1 MTEKELWV
9 DRTTAY
15 LGMCFGGVV
24 SMGVLITSAMVLG
37 PLDIRVDSFEQAAL
51 MLVPSFHRWA
61 VGLFAAS
68 LGIGCLGAAAE
79 IAVNAG
85 YMVSQVGGWS
95 WGASRPRQQAS
106 RFVVAFTIV
115 LLLGLAVA
123 ISGVDPIQLTMISVA
138 LTVMV
143 MPLVVLPFLVLMN
156 DRRYVKDHTNGP
168 IQNAILAGLTV
179 AGAIM
184 ALVIVP
190 LEILGG

>member
-1 MTEKELWV
+1 M
-9 DRTTAY
+9 
-15 LGMCFGGVV
+15 
-24 SMGVLITSAMVLG
+24 S
-37 PLDIRVDSFEQAAL
+37 
-51 MLVPSFHRWA
+51 
-61 VGLFAAS
+61 
-68 LGIGCLGAAAE
+68 
-79 IAVNAG
+79 
-85 YMVSQVGGWS
+85 GWS
-95 WGASRPRQQAS
+95 WGASRPRRDAP

-115 LLLGLAVA
+115 LLLALAVS

-156 DRRYVKDHTNGP
+156 DQRYVKDHTNGP
-168 IQNAILAGLTV
+168 VQNGILAVLTV